1 MESVLSCKGDDYQR
15 CLKWICENDAEIP
28 ICCSYDGGVY
38 PCTWAARD
46 LKISVNKVRQ
56 IMKQL
61 EADGYVRKGSVG
73 GYDDW
78 NERIWC
84 IHGYAATSKVC
95 ELTWWKEKRAQEEED
110 LRRMAEDEYS

>member
-1 MESVLSCKGDDYQR
+1 MNDYER
-15 CLKWICENDAEIP
+15 VLKWICEQDAQIP
-28 ICCSYDGGVY
+28 TVCSYDGGVY

-46 LKISVNKVRQ
+46 LQISVKKVRQ

-84 IHGYAATSKVC
+84 IHGYAATSKVG
-95 ELTWWKEKRAQEEED
+95 ELTWWKEKRAQEEEE
-110 LRRMAEDEYS
+110 LRRMAEGEYS